1 LILLSTGCG
10 DTSKS
15 PEDPTILGFP
25 PDTAYLGV
33 DYSYNFGAA
42 GGDAL
47 LNYSLSNN
55 PSWLALEK
63 TTNSARPGIVLRGQ
77 PGITGGR
84 NGEADLGQNES
95 IRITSNDGSLLGD
108 REFKITVEH
117 NALSTV
123 GSTITEG
130 NALTPDVDKGDE
142 SVCEIPDMSVSRE
155 IDVEHENLR
164 AGDGDDFSSASRTY
178 TTRPALLR
186 VDLDQPSVEPVSV
199 TFRVSENEP
208 RADTNECE
216 ANKEPCEYER
226 SNRNKAI
233 FGEDLLLNGNSDH
246 YGYST
251 TFPEPPSYIDFVD
264 ETDEGGTGVLTF
276 EPGKTSCFIPV
287 WVHEDNLAESTERFD
302 LELEKVTK
310 GLATLEGSGAG
321 IKIEDDTTTVSFSEE
336 GVVVT
341 REVPEPTNTDDPAQR
356 DEFRS
361 VTAELDRTNDT
372 GEIMRAG
379 VEWLN
384 DREEVAANVQACY
397 PTKDP
402 ADCTD
407 TPPLIIEFS
416 QGDQETEFF
425 VQAKAKD
432 ENGDP
437 VETDPLAEDKS
448 FQLGFSERFQFG
460 REFAASASD
469 ETSEVTVNEWATD
482 AVTGFDVDSLVA
494 GAIGEVYVAG
504 TDSSGELQLRSIN
517 RLGETAFDR
526 ARDVVDL
533 AAEGSWPTPTGQME
547 LGFNSR
553 DTNTSSSPEL
563 TRYLGLGYT
572 SGQGAAMQGQFA
584 LFSSAII
591 SENVENQD
599 ENKLSRIP
607 GEQPGD
613 LQWQYGT
620 DEDELGA
627 FAVRG
632 LAVSNE
638 GNLSIAA
645 TGQDD
650 DPIRLAQL
658 DNNTD
663 GDTPQPDLRWTQSE
677 TTNGSN
683 NVVGFLSSG
692 LAGFTAVGST
702 QGTLDAEGAVGI
714 EDFFFL
720 GVKTDGSISNRAQL
734 GTDETDTLSVADGGS
749 SRVWLGGDGGVRYE
763 LDDSNSID
771 PDSPTE
777 SDNAFLMVTSSR
789 GNSVQAV
796 RNFAGSEAP
805 LVPISIDAMSASG
818 NSAVIAGTA
827 KDSQVLYLSR
837 FIFKRNTD
845 DTEAQISLDW
855 RIEVDGASKVLEI
868 SVFDQRKIFVGY
880 RTGTGDTGIRLYDL
894 NGNQLSKPK

>member
-1 LILLSTGCG
+1 
-10 DTSKS
+10 
-15 PEDPTILGFP
+15 
-25 PDTAYLGV
+25 
-33 DYSYNFGAA
+33 
-42 GGDAL
+42 
-47 LNYSLSNN
+47 
-55 PSWLALEK
+55 
-63 TTNSARPGIVLRGQ
+63 LR
-77 PGITGGR
+77 
-84 NGEADLGQNES
+84 
-95 IRITSNDGSLLGD
+95 
-108 REFKITVEH
+108 
-117 NALSTV
+117 
-123 GSTITEG
+123 
-130 NALTPDVDKGDE
+130 
-142 SVCEIPDMSVSRE
+142 
-155 IDVEHENLR
+155 
-164 AGDGDDFSSASRTY
+164 
-178 TTRPALLR
+178 
-186 VDLDQPSVEPVSV
+186 
-199 TFRVSENEP
+199 
-208 RADTNECE
+208 
-216 ANKEPCEYER
+216 
-226 SNRNKAI
+226 
-233 FGEDLLLNGNSDH
+233 
-246 YGYST
+246 
-251 TFPEPPSYIDFVD
+251 
-264 ETDEGGTGVLTF
+264 
-276 EPGKTSCFIPV
+276 
-287 WVHEDNLAESTERFD
+287 
-302 LELEKVTK
+302 
-310 GLATLEGSGAG
+310 GSGAG

-416 QGDQETEFF
+416 QGDQETEFLSRRR
-425 VQAKAKD
+425 QRMRTAILLRRIHWRRIKASS
-432 ENGDP
+432 
-437 VETDPLAEDKS
+437 LA
-448 FQLGFSERFQFG
+448 FQNASSSAG
-460 REFAASASD
+460 EFAASASD

-632 LAVSNE
+632 SPYPMRE
-638 GNLSIAA
+638 TCLSRQPARMMTRYA
-645 TGQDD
+645 WPNWTTTQMA
-650 DPIRLAQL
+650 IRLSLICAGRSRKPP
-658 DNNTD
+658 TD
-663 GDTPQPDLRWTQSE
+663 PTTWLVFSPQGLR
-677 TTNGSN
+677 
-683 NVVGFLSSG
+683 
-692 LAGFTAVGST
+692 A
-702 QGTLDAEGAVGI
+702 
-714 EDFFFL
+714 
-720 GVKTDGSISNRAQL
+720 
-734 GTDETDTLSVADGGS
+734 
-749 SRVWLGGDGGVRYE
+749 
-763 LDDSNSID
+763 
-771 PDSPTE
+771 SPQWGPRRE
-777 SDNAFLMVTSSR
+777 R
-789 GNSVQAV
+789 
-796 RNFAGSEAP
+796 
-805 LVPISIDAMSASG
+805 
-818 NSAVIAGTA
+818 
-827 KDSQVLYLSR
+827 
-837 FIFKRNTD
+837 
-845 DTEAQISLDW
+845 
-855 RIEVDGASKVLEI
+855 
-868 SVFDQRKIFVGY
+868 
-880 RTGTGDTGIRLYDL
+880 
-894 NGNQLSKPK
+894 